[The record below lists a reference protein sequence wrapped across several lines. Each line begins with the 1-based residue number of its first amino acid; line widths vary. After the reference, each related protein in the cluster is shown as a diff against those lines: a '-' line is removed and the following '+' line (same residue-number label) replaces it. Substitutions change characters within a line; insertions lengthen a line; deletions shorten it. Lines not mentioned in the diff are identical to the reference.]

1 MGIEQLVDAYKG
13 NPAPLDAKVK
23 QAQKGQ
29 PPGSIPPDL
38 EEAIALQKITE
49 LRNSAQGQ
57 QAIQAGGAQP
67 SVVEKLRQ
75 MLAAEQRQQGQP
87 PQMPQDMPQGM
98 SPQQGMPQMA
108 QGQPPMPQ
116 GQPPMPQGQPVMAAR
131 GGSIA
136 HLMSNLG
143 RHYAGGGI
151 VAFSGEDG
159 SDVKEEKELT
169 PEEAREIL
177 YRIRQRTDM
186 RPESMAVTDMDTT
199 SIPGFVAGN
208 RFQQEMDKAIGKREP
223 MTPQQIE
230 AKVKAVEPERAP
242 SPPREPYKGPQQYTL
257 QQQGADWEARR
268 QRQREE
274 DAKKPEDEMVKLV
287 KEPFRAAG
295 RGIAGLFKSLYGQRT
310 PGEAPEQVGADQN
323 LGEAIMQASRNREAA
338 EDNRPVAI
346 GNEAQRRLPSI
357 SGQGLP
363 AAAAAMAASQGAPS
377 GGGRVGGTG
386 VAGGRSN
393 QSVIND
399 LVNQGLITLPTTNA
413 AYKKISDV
421 MNLDADAEERKAI
434 EKFQKQV
441 GSRDLSIYDR
451 TAAELEARKNRLK
464 NPEPGFDS
472 LMEYLGAIAQG
483 GGGRTW
489 MEAGAKG
496 AAGVTALRKERQAQ
510 QDALMDKILEIGGKK
525 AEAEYAQK
533 EKLYSIG
540 QERYKD
546 VFKNAFDA
554 AKEANRSD
562 DEARRIAT
570 EAVMKQKDIDSRERV
585 ASMPGSEE
593 RMFNRFAGDWM
604 SKPEN
609 RGKTI
614 ADAYAA
620 YRIAAAPSAA
630 GKGIMTRDQASD
642 NVMKKIAFD
651 SPIRS
656 DLMNEARDALKKAGI
671 ASPSATQITDY
682 LIDKELGRANST
694 MVSAPSSGRVVDFN
708 SLPK

>member
-1 MGIEQLVDAYKG
+1 
-13 NPAPLDAKVK
+13 
-23 QAQKGQ
+23 
-29 PPGSIPPDL
+29 
-38 EEAIALQKITE
+38 
-49 LRNSAQGQ
+49 
-57 QAIQAGGAQP
+57 
-67 SVVEKLRQ
+67 
-75 MLAAEQRQQGQP
+75 
-87 PQMPQDMPQGM
+87 
-98 SPQQGMPQMA
+98 
-108 QGQPPMPQ
+108 
-116 GQPPMPQGQPVMAAR
+116 
-131 GGSIA
+131 
-136 HLMSNLG
+136 
-143 RHYAGGGI
+143 
-151 VAFSGEDG
+151 
-159 SDVKEEKELT
+159 
-169 PEEAREIL
+169 
-177 YRIRQRTDM
+177 
-186 RPESMAVTDMDTT
+186 
-199 SIPGFVAGN
+199 
-208 RFQQEMDKAIGKREP
+208 
-223 MTPQQIE
+223 
-230 AKVKAVEPERAP
+230 
-242 SPPREPYKGPQQYTL
+242 
-257 QQQGADWEARR
+257 
-268 QRQREE
+268 
-274 DAKKPEDEMVKLV
+274 
-287 KEPFRAAG
+287 
-295 RGIAGLFKSLYGQRT
+295 
-310 PGEAPEQVGADQN
+310 
-323 LGEAIMQASRNREAA
+323 MQASRNREAT
-338 EDNRPVAI
+338 EDKRPLAI

-363 AAAAAMAASQGAPS
+363 DVAAAMAASAPS

-399 LVNQGLITLPTTNA
+399 LVKQGLITLPTSGA

-451 TAAELEARKNRLK
+451 TAAELEARKERLK
-464 NPEPGFDS
+464 NPEKGFDS

-483 GGGRTW
+483 GGGRNW

-496 AAGVTALRKERQAQ
+496 VAGVKMLERERQNKR
-510 QDALMDKILEIGGKK
+510 DELVDKILEIGGKK

-533 EKLYSIG
+533 EKLYGIG

-546 VFKNAFDA
+546 VFKNSFDA
-554 AKEANRSD
+554 AKEANKSD

-585 ASMPGSEE
+585 AGMAGSDE
-593 RMFNRFAGDWM
+593 RFFNRFANDWM

-609 RGKTI
+609 KGKTI
-614 ADAYAA
+614 ADAYSA
-620 YRIAAAPSAA
+620 YKIAGSPSAA

-642 NVMKKIAFD
+642 NVMKKIAYD

-694 MVSAPSSGRVVDFN
+694 MGSAPSSGKVVDFN